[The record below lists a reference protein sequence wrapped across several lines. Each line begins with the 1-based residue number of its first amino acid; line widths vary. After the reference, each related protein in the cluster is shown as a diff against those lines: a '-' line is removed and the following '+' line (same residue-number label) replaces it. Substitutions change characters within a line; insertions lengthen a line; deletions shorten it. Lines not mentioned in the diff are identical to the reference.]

1 MSYKGIE
8 YINKNQFIF
17 DDVNPYI
24 PEINLEELKI
34 IQEKIENFTS
44 GKSTQGL
51 TIEETEKF
59 LDWVTFNARNY
70 AVRNIPESI
79 TTASMFGQCA
89 PTQNINKKLLSKLGL
104 DVRTFNTSECIGEI
118 PMNEFDR
125 KKIERGWLST
135 AVRHSVSLVNI
146 PIIDSNGQTNTYK
159 FLLDPTFRQFCL
171 KENCD
176 VNKFTDKN
184 RLECGHVAPHI
195 GFFMMKEN
203 LKWLGES
210 DITAEKSE
218 KLCKTIIS
226 KGYFYLN
233 EENAK
238 LYGDAFVR
246 ASKRLEYQNYPIHM
260 EGKDYIKNFENI
272 PMQTIEG
279 FDDEKFT
286 KLPSEIEKTKGIIQ
300 KIVDFFK
307 DKFNKKTKMM
317 LSGSNEKT
325 INIPK
330 SINKKPTLERAI
342 LSNEQLQQFRIGEQ
356 KKLEE
361 YKEHDLIEKIEPNE
375 DKYRGD

>member
-1 MSYKGIE
+1 MSHEGIE
-8 YINKNQFIF
+8 YIKKSEFIF
-17 DDVNPYI
+17 EDVKPYV

-34 IQEKIENFTS
+34 VQEKIENFTS
-44 GKSTQGL
+44 GKSAQGL
-51 TIEETEKF
+51 TTEEAEKF
-59 LDWVTFNARNY
+59 LDWVTFNARSY
-70 AVRNIPESI
+70 AVRNIPEPI

-104 DVRTFNTSECIGEI
+104 EVRTFNTSNCIGEI
-118 PMNEFDR
+118 PMNESDR
-125 KKIERGWLST
+125 EKIERGFLST

-146 PIIDSNGQTNTYK
+146 PIIDSKGQTNTYE

-184 RLECGHVAPHI
+184 WLEHGYVAPHP

-210 DITAEKSE
+210 DIIGEKSE

-246 ASKRLEYQNYPIHM
+246 ASKRLEYQNYPIYM

-272 PMQTIEG
+272 PMQTMG
-279 FDDEKFT
+279 RLDDAQFT
-286 KLPSEIEKTKGIIQ
+286 KLPSEIEKPKGIIQ
-300 KIVDFFK
+300 KIADFFK
-307 DKFNKKTKMM
+307 DKFNRKPKMI
-317 LSGSNEKT
+317 LSGSLEKT
-325 INIPK
+325 INIPNNV
-330 SINKKPTLERAI
+330 NKKPTLESAM
-342 LSNEQLQQFRIGEQ
+342 LSDEQLQQFRIGEQ

-361 YKEHDLIEKIEPNE
+361 YKKHDSFEKIEPDE
-375 DKYRGD
+375 KYMGD